1 MKMLALIAAL
11 LLAASPVAAQQQQ
24 QPLGAGGRTNN
35 STHPNTRRYLPGTD
49 DRDVLQRNHQP
60 EQWRLWFRVP
70 VPHRARLA
78 SPRLLRLFRPARRF
92 RQPTNYATNGLI
104 RNLPPQK
111 GTPSKIRTQGSGYC
125 LGTLGSSDPGTEGCR
140 GMGSLPGWA
149 YRLID
154 RHDLTRLHCGRQKIH
169 QRSPP
174 LASTRTWQSRVA
186 SSP

>member
-92 RQPTNYATNGLI
+92 RQPTNYATNNNI
-104 RNLPPQK
+104 RGALVDLMRNHWPTAHDEASAVVFDGPW
-111 GTPSKIRTQGSGYC
+111 GR
-125 LGTLGSSDPGTEGCR
+125 EVAR
-140 GMGSLPGWA
+140 GHPN
-149 YRLID
+149 
-154 RHDLTRLHCGRQKIH
+154 HPK
-169 QRSPP
+169 
-174 LASTRTWQSRVA
+174 
-186 SSP
+186 